1 MILASASPRRR
12 ELLEQVGYTFKVVPS
27 TVEEEMEHGTP
38 KEIVKHNALS
48 KATDVA
54 CLHRDD
60 IVIGADTI
68 VVVDGQIFGKPKD
81 AADACDMLLR
91 LSGRTHQVMTGIAV
105 VQGKRIHNDV
115 VVTDVTMRPYGIE
128 EILDY
133 IKTGEPMDKAGAYGI
148 QGIGALLV
156 EKIDGC
162 YNNVVGLPIARL
174 AEVLRQVRSDRWVI
188 LCRKCGE

>member
-12 ELLEQVGYTFKVVPS
+12 ELLLQVGYTFEVIPS

-38 KEIVKHNALS
+38 KEIVKHNALI
-48 KATDVA
+48 KAQDIA
-54 CLHRDD
+54 HRYTSD

-68 VVVDGQIFGKPKD
+68 VTVDGKIFGKPKD
-81 AADACDMLLR
+81 EADAEAMLMS
-91 LSGRTHQVMTGIAV
+91 LSGRVHQVMTGIAV
-105 VQGKRIHNDV
+105 VEGTRVYNDV
-115 VVTDVTMRPYGIE
+115 VVTDVVMRAYSRE
-128 EILDY
+128 EVRGY

-156 EKIDGC
+156 EKINGC

-174 AEVLRQVRSDRWVI
+174 AEVLREWN
-188 LCRKCGE
+188 E

>member
-12 ELLEQVGYTFKVVPS
+12 ELLTQVGYTFEVIPS
-27 TVEEEMEHGTP
+27 SVEEEMEHGTP
-38 KEIVKHNALS
+38 KEIVKHNALI
-48 KATDVA
+48 KATDIARSHPDAV
-54 CLHRDD
+54 
-60 IVIGADTI
+60 VIGADTI
-68 VVVDGQIFGKPKD
+68 VVVDEQIFGKPKD
-81 AADACDMLLR
+81 KADAQDMLLR

-115 VVTDVTMRPYGIE
+115 VVTDVTMRPYGIG

-156 EKIDGC
+156 EKINGC
-162 YNNVVGLPIARL
+162 YNNVVGLPIAHL
-174 AEVLRQVRSDRWVI
+174 AEVLRQVQS
-188 LCRKCGE
+188 

>member
-1 MILASASPRRR
+1 MMILASASPRRR

-174 AEVLRQVRSDRWVI
+174 AEVLRQVRS
-188 LCRKCGE
+188 